1 MDFILLLQSQ
11 CYEIVYTNQI
21 IDMLNAH
28 DDRQF
33 VYGITLPMGRKH
45 VTYKAYC
52 LYNHICDVIGLLHM
66 QSILSLIE
74 VNHFK
79 SVSGKKDIIVNMRFV
94 NGYLQYVIV
103 SNIWT

>member
-11 CYEIVYTNQI
+11 CHEIVYTKQI

-52 LYNHICDVIGLLHM
+52 LYNNICDVIGLLHM

-74 VNHFK
+74 VKHLK
-79 SVSGKKDIIVNMRFV
+79 SVSGKTDIIVNMVFA
-94 NGYLQYVIV
+94 NDFLQYAIYL
-103 SNIWT
+103 WT